1 MRHGPELLG
10 PAKVTLMRA
19 LPTFRKPPVFEVALG
34 VQFTAPQLGVVHVGG
49 FHRRIRDHYPRV
61 VQVPPIPPS
70 FEVFLPVPNSGGP
83 AGPVGIALPSSSTF
97 PRQWFISEDDEH
109 LVQFQSDRLLVN
121 WRKGEGARP
130 YPRYSEVR
138 RRFTEALGAFQ
149 DFMHEDV
156 GAAFVPN
163 QCEATYLNR
172 IPVEDAA
179 GWGRPGRW
187 VRLWNDDV
195 EETEAVQFS
204 VNRLLKAS
212 DGNPYARL
220 TISAEGGVTTAGPA
234 IMLNL
239 LVRGRPLEADTAGVL
254 AFLDRARE
262 TIVTRFA
269 ALATDEGNRVWER
282 EA

>member
-1 MRHGPELLG
+1 MTSSTP
-10 PAKVTLMRA
+10 A
-19 LPTFRKPPVFEVALG
+19 LPSFRKPPIFEVALG
-34 VQFTAPQLGVVHVGG
+34 VQFKAPQLLAVHIGG
-49 FHRRIRDHYPRV
+49 FHRRIRDQYPKV

-70 FEVFLPVPNSGGP
+70 FEVFLPLPAPGGP
-83 AGPVGIALPSSSTF
+83 AGSVGIAVRASEAF
-97 PRQWFISEDDEH
+97 PRQWFISDDDEH
-109 LVQFQSDRLLVN
+109 LVQFQSDRLIVN
-121 WRKGEGARP
+121 WRKGEGDRP

-138 RRFTEALGAFQ
+138 RRFTEAFEAFQ
-149 DFMHEDV
+149 DFMREDV
-156 GAAFVPN
+156 RAAFDPN

-172 IPVEDAA
+172 IPVADPA

-187 VRLWNDDV
+187 VRLWNDDA
-195 EETEAVQFS
+195 EEAEAVQFS
-204 VNRLLKAS
+204 VHRLLKAS

-220 TISAEGGVTTAGPA
+220 IISAEGGMTTAGPA

-239 LVRGRPLEADTAGVL
+239 QVRGRPLAAGPAGVL
-254 AFLDRARE
+254 DFLDCARE